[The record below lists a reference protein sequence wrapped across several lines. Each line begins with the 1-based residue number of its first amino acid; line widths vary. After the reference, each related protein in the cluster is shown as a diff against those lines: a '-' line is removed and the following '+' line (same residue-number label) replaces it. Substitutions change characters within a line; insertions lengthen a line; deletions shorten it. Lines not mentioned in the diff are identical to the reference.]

1 MVAPLEASVRII
13 LNSSLLNRHLPNS
26 VLLLKP
32 HPPRCRLPIYPL
44 PNSPST
50 RILAISSNPR
60 FPNPSHSTS
69 PPPSSAPPP
78 ISTPSTSFQSL
89 STNNFAPFLADS
101 TAKSFEW
108 NLALNANGGGDV
120 GVAGGKGPIV
130 TVVLLGWL
138 GAKPKHLKRYAEMYN
153 ARGIH
158 AVTFVASVNNVLS
171 FDLGR
176 KLEERIA
183 AFARELGSWLAET
196 EKDGRQRLLLFHTF
210 SNTGWLAWVN
220 HLFELIVSYGAILEN
235 LHGREDLLMKI
246 KGCIVD
252 SGGDPNID
260 PKVWAAG
267 FTTALLKKRSSSAS
281 TSTEAGE
288 VIETEAG
295 LCKTQQN
302 EPWLI
307 ETMLLIAFEKLFSF
321 LLNLP
326 DVNERLKKVIFT
338 LSKKQPPCPQLY
350 LYSTADKVIP
360 SQAVELFIE
369 EQRRMGRKVWSFNFG
384 SSPHVD
390 HYRTFPKIY
399 SSQLLSFLEE
409 CLATVNKH

>member
-1 MVAPLEASVRII
+1 M
-13 LNSSLLNRHLPNS
+13 
-26 VLLLKP
+26 
-32 HPPRCRLPIYPL
+32 
-44 PNSPST
+44 
-50 RILAISSNPR
+50 
-60 FPNPSHSTS
+60 
-69 PPPSSAPPP
+69 
-78 ISTPSTSFQSL
+78 
-89 STNNFAPFLADS
+89 
-101 TAKSFEW
+101 
-108 NLALNANGGGDV
+108 

-210 SNTGWLAWVN
+210 SNTGWLA
-220 HLFELIVSYGAILEN
+220 YGAILEN

-369 EQRRMGRKVWSFNFG
+369 EQRSMGRKVWSFNFG